1 MKSKKITWREI
12 LKKLRIVQTVSN
24 EERHKNGLKRL
35 GQGFNEAHR
44 LNPFNPLSYIF
55 LPCLL
60 IVGFF
65 LFGIVG
71 FFKEIETS
79 NPFKWN

>member
-1 MKSKKITWREI
+1 MWKKLLIKLKIT
-12 LKKLRIVQTVSN
+12 QTVSN

-35 GQGFNEAHR
+35 GKGYAEAHR
-44 LNPFNPLSYIF
+44 LNPFNPLSYVFFIF
-55 LPCLL
+55 LL
-60 IVGFF
+60 IVGFI

-71 FFKEIETS
+71 FFKEVETL